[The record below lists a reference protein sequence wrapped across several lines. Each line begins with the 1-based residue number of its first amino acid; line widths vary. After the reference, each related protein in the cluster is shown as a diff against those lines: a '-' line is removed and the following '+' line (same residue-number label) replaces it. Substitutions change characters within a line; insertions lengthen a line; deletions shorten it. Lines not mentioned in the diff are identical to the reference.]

1 MIFDRLAVALLVV
14 APCVAFAQGDSRKP
28 SSAEIVKRLQPQP
41 QFTARGISVE
51 GSRPKPAPA
60 PSLDLEVNFAYD
72 SAELTTDAK
81 LVLDNL
87 GRALVDPSLA
97 KARIRITGHTDGAGG
112 EQYNLQLSKRRA
124 SAVVDYLV
132 RVHGIE
138 RSRLQVQGK
147 GKSELLDPANPL
159 AAVNRRVQ
167 VINLGAQ

>member
-1 MIFDRLAVALLVV
+1 MIFDRFAVAFLVI
-14 APCVAFAQGDSRKP
+14 APCVVLAQGDSRKP

-51 GSRPKPAPA
+51 GGRQKPAPA

-81 LVLDNL
+81 LVLDN
-87 GRALVDPSLA
+87 
-97 KARIRITGHTDGAGG
+97 RITGHTDGAGS

-124 SAVVDYLV
+124 AAVVDYLV
-132 RVHGIE
+132 RVNGVE
-138 RSRLQVQGK
+138 RSRLQIEGK

-167 VINLGAQ
+167 VINLSTE